1 MRQKSKQKTF
11 DHVVK
16 HLLTQGEPS
25 ISGPDCLYR
34 HENLMCAV
42 GCLIDDKNYKRSL
55 EGKTASA
62 GSVLRAVER
71 SGWSTKLDLCELQF
85 IHDRCEPSTWRRHLM
100 EFAAENG
107 LKFNPPEGA

>member
-25 ISGPDCLYR
+25 VSGPVCLYR

-42 GCLIDDKNYKRSL
+42 GCLIDDKNYEGSL
-55 EGKTASA
+55 EGKKANQ
-62 GSVLRAVER
+62 GSVLRAVRR
-71 SGWSTKLDLCELQF
+71 SGWSTKLDLLSLQF
-85 IHDRCEPSTWRRHLM
+85 IHDNCEPSTWRSELM
-100 EFAAENG
+100 VFADENG